1 MSCACLVLC
10 IFASCCENES
20 IWEFDEEKVIKYEGK
35 WPKKLLVSAITKERK
50 TIFEFE
56 FEFLLS
62 LQKLF
67 VNLNS
72 YCHSREL

>member
-1 MSCACLVLC
+1 MSCTCLVLC

-20 IWEFDEEKVIKYEGK
+20 LWELDEEKVIKYEGK
-35 WPKKLLVSAITKERK
+35 WPKNLLISAINKERK
-50 TIFEFE
+50 TIFE

-72 YCHSREL
+72 YCHSR